1 MISSEVH
8 RNYFYELITVC
19 SEILYLLYV
28 VAPTSVDE
36 VETHMHEYQL
46 AGFAGAI
53 ESTDATHIAL
63 EKCSYHLKDNHL
75 GAKQHL
81 TTRSFNLTVNH
92 HRRILSTTV
101 GYPGRW
107 NNKTIVLF
115 DPFVKEIYEGLCHY
129 RNLFFIIYPLVFLTL
144 KTFFTL
150 LMLLHHTVN
159 LGDVLPTVSFQLYEY
174 DANGYITMA
183 QYEGPWLIVDNGY
196 LKGSMTVLPIKI
208 HANEA

>member
-8 RNYFYELITVC
+8 HNYFHEFITVG
-19 SEILYLLYV
+19 SEILYLLYI
-28 VAPTSVDE
+28 VAPKTVDE

-46 AGFAGAI
+46 VGYAGAI
-53 ESTDATHIAL
+53 GSTDATHIAL
-63 EKCSYHLKDNHL
+63 EKCSYRLKKHL

-81 TTRSFNLTVNH
+81 TTRWFNHTINH
-92 HRRILSTTV
+92 SHQILSTPV

-107 NNKTIVLF
+107 NDKTIVLF
-115 DPFVKEIYEGLCHY
+115 DPFVKGIYEGLCHS
-129 RNLFFIIYPLVFLTL
+129 RNTFFILYPLVFLTL
-144 KTFFTL
+144 TTFFTL